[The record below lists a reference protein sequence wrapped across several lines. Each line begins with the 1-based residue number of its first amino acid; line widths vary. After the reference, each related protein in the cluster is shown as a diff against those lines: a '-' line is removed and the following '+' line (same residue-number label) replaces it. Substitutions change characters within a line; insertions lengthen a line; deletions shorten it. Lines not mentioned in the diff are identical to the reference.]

1 MLNVAVIGVGM
12 TKFGRHENKT
22 IRELWVEA
30 AIKAIEDAKISL
42 KDIQAAFIGCFS
54 SEWWEHQGHLG
65 SICADW
71 LSICPTSAV
80 RVENA
85 CASSGAA
92 LRCGVLAIAS
102 GLYDIVL
109 VGGVEKMYSGPRKL
123 SDTAYATEGLA
134 LASDEAYEQAQ
145 GLTFPGLYAL
155 MATAHMHKYGTK
167 KEHLSKIAVKNHKN
181 AAKNPLAHFQKE
193 ITLEEAMNARMIAYP
208 LNLYDCCPFSDGASA
223 AILCKADLA
232 RRFTDTIIHIIAST
246 QASDTIALHNRESY
260 VSLRSARVA
269 AQEAYKMAK
278 IESKD
283 IDIAEV
289 HDCFTIAELIAYEDL
304 GFCKPGEGG
313 KLIDEGETEIG
324 GRIPVNTD
332 GGLKAK
338 GHPVGATGVAMIYE
352 IVKQLRGE
360 AINQV
365 KAEIGLAHNVG
376 GSGGTCT
383 IHILKRVS

>member
-12 TKFGRHENKT
+12 TKFGRHEDKGT
-22 IRELWVEA
+22 RELFVEA
-30 AIKAIEDAKISL
+30 ASKAIEDAKISP
-42 KDIQAAFIGCFS
+42 KDIQAAFIGCLS
-54 SEWWEHQGHLG
+54 AEWWEHQSHLG
-65 SICADW
+65 SLYADW
-71 LSICPTSAV
+71 LGINTIPAT
-80 RVENA
+80 RVESA

-92 LRCGVLAIAS
+92 LRCGVLAVAS
-102 GLYDIVL
+102 GLHDIVL
-109 VGGVEKMYSGPRKL
+109 VGGVEKMYSGPRKI
-123 SDTAYATEGLA
+123 SDTAYTTEGLA
-134 LASDEAYEQAQ
+134 LAADEAYEQAQ

-155 MATAHMHKYGTK
+155 IATAHMHKYGTK
-167 KEHLSKIAVKNHKN
+167 KEQLSKIAVKNHKN

-208 LNLYDCCPFSDGASA
+208 LNLYDCCPISDGAAA
-223 AILCKADLA
+223 AILCRADLA
-232 RRFTDTIIHIIAST
+232 RRFTDTLIYIIASA
-246 QASDTIALHNRESY
+246 QASDTIALHNRQSY
-260 VSLRSARVA
+260 TSLRSARVA

-278 IESKD
+278 IEPKD
-283 IDIAEV
+283 VDIAEV

-313 KLIDEGETEIG
+313 KLIDEGEVEVG

-338 GHPVGATGVAMIYE
+338 GHPVGATGVAMIHE

-360 AINQV
+360 AVNQV

-376 GSGGTCT
+376 GSGGSCT
-383 IHILKRVS
+383 VHILKRVS